1 MSLCKQVSSI
11 YLHASSDGVL
21 ITYQV
26 FHFNSLLIVLLDW
39 SMVWPSQQ
47 FEKSPGEMK
56 LEKLTLLLELPLG
69 LRKVATAG
77 APRISVISGQPQ
89 C

>member
-26 FHFNSLLIVLLDW
+26 CYSSSLLIVLLDW
-39 SMVWPSQQ
+39 SMVWHSQQ
-47 FEKSPGEMK
+47 FEKSPEEMK

-77 APRISVISGQPQ
+77 GPKISVISGQPQ